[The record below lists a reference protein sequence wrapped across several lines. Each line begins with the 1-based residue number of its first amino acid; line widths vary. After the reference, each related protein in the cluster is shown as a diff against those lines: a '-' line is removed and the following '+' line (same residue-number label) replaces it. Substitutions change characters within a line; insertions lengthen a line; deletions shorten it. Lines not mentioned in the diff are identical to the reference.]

1 MARRASTGPSGATN
15 AGRRFPAEVLG
26 PDEVLALLA
35 GCDGDRPSG
44 LRNRALIALLYWAGL
59 RVSEALALL
68 PKDVDAGA
76 GSVRVLRGKG
86 GHARTVGIDPG
97 GLAIVE
103 AWRARRAE
111 MGFTAREPLLC
122 TMRGTVMTAS
132 YVRVLLPRLAA
143 RAGIE
148 KRVHAHG
155 LRHAHAAELRA
166 EGVDIAVI
174 SRQLGHRSLLTTIEY
189 LDHLAPGSVLR
200 SIGRRRWHRESPD
213 GETG

>member
-1 MARRASTGPSGATN
+1 M
-15 AGRRFPAEVLG
+15 
-26 PDEVLALLA
+26 
-35 GCDGDRPSG
+35 
-44 LRNRALIALLYWAGL
+44 IALLYRAGL
-59 RVSEALALL
+59 RVSEALSLL

-86 GHARTVGIDPG
+86 GLARTVGIDPG

-122 TMRGTVMTAS
+122 TIRGTAMTAS

-189 LDHLAPGSVLR
+189 LDHLAPAAVLER
-200 SIGRRRWHRESPD
+200 IARRTWMSR
-213 GETG
+213 

>member
-1 MARRASTGPSGATN
+1 VARRATTGAGGPTN
-15 AGRRFPAEVLG
+15 AGRRFPAEVLD
-26 PDEVLALLA
+26 PHEVLALLA
-35 GCDGDRPSG
+35 GCDGERPSG
-44 LRNRALIALLYWAGL
+44 LRNRALIALLYRAGL
-59 RVSEALALL
+59 RVSEALSLL
-68 PKDVDAGA
+68 PKDMDAGA
-76 GSVRVLRGKG
+76 GSVRVLCGKG

-103 AWRARRAE
+103 AWRTRRAE

-122 TMRGTVMTAS
+122 TMRGTRMTAS

-143 RAGIE
+143 KAGIE

-200 SIGRRRWHRESPD
+200 SIAARHWHRDSEAH
-213 GETG
+213 